1 MQKTTKYKNKS
12 KILFAKIKENRIL
25 DDQNNFLGQ
34 IDKDFIYIFSKKRK
48 EFFAVKHMKQ

>member
-1 MQKTTKYKNKS
+1 MTKHKDSHNRM
-12 KILFAKIKENRIL
+12 LFAKIKENRIL